1 MLRMFVPTFSLLI
14 VSVSPAVLF
23 GQGSES
29 KIEEIRKTELKEV
42 IIPNPNVVEERV
54 LKTLSPLSTKLP
66 KETTEEAIRSKLEE
80 SLGHLKTQ
88 YAKGVEKEFA
98 MKSKQ
103 LSHAIEALEL
113 AIKQFDANEE
123 ESTNAVQAKQK
134 ELKAASEALATKANQ
149 LLAVTKAEA
158 ATIASK
164 RSEIVAESIAK
175 KPLEAARATAA
186 KLELQF
192 KARPTELE
200 AVKKLTLEH
209 KKVAEQAT
217 REHAKALL
225 EVKLGEELARKSTER
240 VAEKVAGLKT
250 RDQEI
255 ENAKEDTSLRLNA
268 MEQRL
273 SKMEEMLQKLLERN

>member
-1 MLRMFVPTFSLLI
+1 MLRMFVSTFSLLI

-23 GQGSES
+23 GQVSES
-29 KIEEIRKTELKEV
+29 KIEEIRKAELKEV
-42 IIPNPNVVEERV
+42 PIPNPNVVEERV
-54 LKTLSPLSTKLP
+54 LKTLSPLSKLP
-66 KETTEEAIRSKLEE
+66 KEATEEGIRAKLEE

-103 LSHAIEALEL
+103 LSHAIESLEL

-134 ELKAASEALATKANQ
+134 ELKAASEALANKANQ
-149 LLAVTKAEA
+149 LLAVAKAEA

-164 RSEIVAESIAK
+164 RSEIVADSIAK

-192 KARPTELE
+192 KARPTEME
-200 AVKKLTLEH
+200 AAKKLTLEQ
-209 KKVAEQAT
+209 KKVSEQAT
-217 REHAKALL
+217 KEHAKALW
-225 EVKLGEELARKSTER
+225 EVKLGEELARKSTQR
-240 VAEKVAGLKT
+240 VAEKVAGLKI

-273 SKMEEMLQKLLERN
+273 SKMEEMLQKLLERK

>member
-1 MLRMFVPTFSLLI
+1 MLRMFVSTFSLLI

-23 GQGSES
+23 GQVSES
-29 KIEEIRKTELKEV
+29 KIEEIRKAELKEV
-42 IIPNPNVVEERV
+42 PIPNPNVVEERV
-54 LKTLSPLSTKLP
+54 LKTLSPLSKLP
-66 KETTEEAIRSKLEE
+66 KEATEEGIRAKLEE

-103 LSHAIEALEL
+103 LSHAIESLEL

-134 ELKAASEALATKANQ
+134 ELKAASEALANKANQ
-149 LLAVTKAEA
+149 LLAVAKAEA

-192 KARPTELE
+192 KARPTEME
-200 AVKKLTLEH
+200 AAKKLTLEQ

-217 REHAKALL
+217 KEHAKALL
-225 EVKLGEELARKSTER
+225 EVKLGEELARKSTQR
-240 VAEKVAGLKT
+240 VAEKVAGLKI

-273 SKMEEMLQKLLERN
+273 SKMEEMLQKLLERK

>member
-1 MLRMFVPTFSLLI
+1 MLRMFVSTFSLLI

-23 GQGSES
+23 GQVSES
-29 KIEEIRKTELKEV
+29 KIEEIRKAELKEV
-42 IIPNPNVVEERV
+42 PIPNPNVVEERV
-54 LKTLSPLSTKLP
+54 LKTLSPLSKLP
-66 KETTEEAIRSKLEE
+66 KEATEEGIRAKLEE

-103 LSHAIEALEL
+103 LSHAIESLEL

-134 ELKAASEALATKANQ
+134 ELKAASEALANKANQ
-149 LLAVTKAEA
+149 LLAVAKAEA

-164 RSEIVAESIAK
+164 RSEIVADSIAK
-175 KPLEAARATAA
+175 KPLEAVRATAA

-192 KARPTELE
+192 KARPTEME
-200 AVKKLTLEH
+200 AAKKLTLEQ

-217 REHAKALL
+217 KEHAKALL
-225 EVKLGEELARKSTER
+225 EAKLGEELARKSTQR
-240 VAEKVAGLKT
+240 VAEKVAGLKI

-273 SKMEEMLQKLLERN
+273 SKMEEMLQKLLERK

>member
-1 MLRMFVPTFSLLI
+1 MLRMFVSTFSLLI

-23 GQGSES
+23 GQVSES
-29 KIEEIRKTELKEV
+29 KIEEIRKAELKEV
-42 IIPNPNVVEERV
+42 PIPNPNVVEERV
-54 LKTLSPLSTKLP
+54 LKTLSPLSKLP
-66 KETTEEAIRSKLEE
+66 KEATEEGIRAKLEE

-103 LSHAIEALEL
+103 LSHAIESLEL

-134 ELKAASEALATKANQ
+134 ELKAASEALANKANQ
-149 LLAVTKAEA
+149 LLAVAKAEA

-164 RSEIVAESIAK
+164 RSEIVADSIAK
-175 KPLEAARATAA
+175 KPLEAVRATAA

-192 KARPTELE
+192 KARPTEME
-200 AVKKLTLEH
+200 AAKKLTLEQ
-209 KKVAEQAT
+209 KKVSEQAT
-217 REHAKALL
+217 KEHAKALL
-225 EVKLGEELARKSTER
+225 EVKLGEELARKSTQR
-240 VAEKVAGLKT
+240 VAEKVAGLKI

-273 SKMEEMLQKLLERN
+273 SKMEEMLQKLLERK

>member
-1 MLRMFVPTFSLLI
+1 MLRMFVSTFPLLI
-14 VSVSPAVLF
+14 ACVSPAVLF
-23 GQGSES
+23 GQVSES
-29 KIEEIRKTELKEV
+29 KIEEIREAELKEV
-42 IIPNPNVVEERV
+42 PIPNPNVVEERV
-54 LKTLSPLSTKLP
+54 LKTLSPLSSKLP
-66 KETTEEAIRSKLEE
+66 KEATEEGIRSKLEE

-88 YAKGVEKEFA
+88 YAKWVEKEFA

-113 AIKQFDANEE
+113 AIKQFDANED

-134 ELKAASEALATKANQ
+134 ELKAASEALANKANQ
-149 LLAVTKAEA
+149 LLAVAKAEA

-192 KARPTELE
+192 KARPT
-200 AVKKLTLEH
+200 LTLEH
-209 KKVAEQAT
+209 KRAAEQAAK
-217 REHAKALL
+217 EHAKALV

-255 ENAKEDTSLRLNA
+255 ENAKENTSLRLNA

-273 SKMEEMLQKLLERN
+273 SKMEEMLQKLLERK